1 MKKILLFL
9 TSAIFTINLAAQE
22 IIPKEI
28 CRNGNCQAGLYNAR
42 AEQWVV
48 NPTYKQIQRIG
59 TYSGVTYWAVQNK
72 DTELWGVMR
81 SSDLTRFHVAMRF
94 SDIKWANTGYFS
106 TLPIVCVRKGNN
118 CGILEI
124 GTDSCY
130 YYASCKYAQAYW
142 EYSDKIVVKDWN
154 GDYNYFS
161 ATSLGNW
168 YRKIEQRIANQ
179 QKNEQEQKARKDSI
193 ERAEKE
199 KKLASFRLYAKDY
212 VTPKVNAWQKKDEF
226 ETIAEYKERVTGDKR
241 EQKIREL
248 TKEAEDRFIAEHKK
262 MDPIGKLTLEPY
274 DAENGV
280 FSIRSSKFGQLLV
293 PVPRENGEASTFKT
307 HFEKE
312 MLFENPTYFIDKE
325 EKIALKSLDF
335 RDKQSH
341 KVYHYNNQSAL
352 NYQQYEIDPDA
363 LDLAPVRI
371 TSPTTTAPPDTKM
384 VKPVCTILSP
394 HTGSTFCTPTIRLK
408 YKATV
413 DPRTTASVQFFVAD
427 REVKPIDGADEGVS
441 TKGARIVDGIEV
453 ELPMRKEALEVGR
466 ETAVSVQLV
475 DGTGTW
481 AERKTIFLTYA
492 GEKPKPTLHVLAIG
506 VSDYAAGDLQTLNYA
521 AKDAQDFVQTI
532 SSSDLSMYKEIK
544 PTLLINQNATT
555 RRIQRELS
563 QLTSR
568 VSQGDVVMLFFSGHG
583 IVHNQDRYFMT
594 SDASAEDYYSGLGFD
609 FIRKRMTEMS
619 EDKQCR
625 VLVFMDACHSG
636 AMAGTKGSLSEITF
650 AAPGVIGFYSSTAGE
665 QSAETDLLQNGI
677 FTRVLLDGLKGGA
690 QNKEGQVTVYT
701 LDSYIKENVKE
712 KTKGK
717 QTPISENV
725 TTGDAILFHI
735 K

>member
-1 MKKILLFL
+1 MRKIVFFL
-9 TSAIFTINLAAQE
+9 TLIVFSLHLAAQE
-22 IIPKEI
+22 IVPKEI
-28 CRNGNCQAGLYNAR
+28 CRNGICKVGLYNAR
-42 AEQWVV
+42 TEQWIV
-48 NPTYKQIQRIG
+48 NPAYKRIQRIG
-59 TYSGVTYWAVQNK
+59 TYNGVTYWAIQSK
-72 DTELWGVMR
+72 DTELWGVIR
-81 SSDLTRFHVAMRF
+81 SSDLTQFHIAMRF

-118 CGILEI
+118 CGIMEI

-154 GDYNYFS
+154 GDYKYFS

-168 YRKIEQRIANQ
+168 YRNKEQYIANK
-179 QKNEQEQKARKDSI
+179 QKNEHEQKARKDSI

-199 KKLASFRLYAKDY
+199 KKLASFTLYAKDY
-212 VTPKVNAWQKKDEF
+212 VTPKVNAWQQKDEF
-226 ETIAEYKERVTGDKR
+226 ETIAEYKERVTGEKR

-248 TKEAEDRFIAEHKK
+248 SKEAENLFIAEHKK
-262 MDPIGKLTLEPY
+262 LDPIGKLTLEPY

-280 FSIRSSKFGQLLV
+280 FSVRSSKFGQLLV
-293 PVPRENGEASTFKT
+293 PVPRANGEANAFRA
-307 HFEKE
+307 HFDGD
-312 MLFENPTYFIDKE
+312 MLFENPTYFIDN
-325 EKIALKSLDF
+325 EKIALKSLEFHDTVA
-335 RDKQSH
+335 DKKYYYS
-341 KVYHYNNQSAL
+341 NQSAL
-352 NYQQYEIDPDA
+352 NYQQYAIDPDA

-371 TSPTTTAPPDTKM
+371 TSSTTTAPPDTKM

-408 YKATV
+408 YQITV
-413 DPRTTASVQFFVAD
+413 DPRTTASVHFFVAD
-427 REVKPIDGADEGVS
+427 REVQPIDGANEGV
-441 TKGARIVDGIEV
+441 TPKGARVVEGIEV
-453 ELPMRKEALEVGR
+453 ELPMRKEALEAGR

-506 VSDYAAGDLQTLNYA
+506 VSDYEAGDLQTLNYA

-544 PTLLINQNATT
+544 PTLLVNQNATT

-568 VSQGDVVMLFFSGHG
+568 VSQGDVIMLFFSGHG
-583 IVHNQDRYFMT
+583 IVHNKERYFMT
-594 SDASAEDYYSGLGFD
+594 SDASAEEYYNGLEFD

-636 AMAGTKGSLSEITF
+636 AMAGTKGSLSDITF
-650 AAPGVIGFYSSTAGE
+650 ATPGVIGFYSSTAGE
-665 QSAETDLLQNGI
+665 QSAELDKLQNGV

-690 QNKEGQVTVYT
+690 KDAEGRVTLHL
-701 LDSYIKENVKE
+701 LDAYIKSNVKA
-712 KTKGK
+712 KTNGK
-717 QTPISENV
+717 QTPIVENV
-725 TTGDAILFHI
+725 TGDAVLFHI
-735 K
+735 KK